1 MAKGMCIS
9 GIVIAALIA
18 LVFLVDLLLS
28 LSEGTKAWAPFRGAN
43 QMIDIVFVVS
53 AAILGYLSWST
64 LKEQV

>member
-9 GIVIAALIA
+9 GIVISALVA

-28 LSEGTKAWAPFRGAN
+28 FSEGTKDYAPFKGAN
-43 QMIDIVFVVS
+43 QTIDIVFVVS
-53 AAILGYLSWST
+53 AALLAYLSWST